1 MKGRESKTVWEFG
14 FHARDSGFRVLDSG
28 FHKWIGFRITTDS
41 TNKKIA
47 GFRNT
52 DSFTRG
58 NKFSDAWAVV
68 APGPYLQCR
77 VIVVFPDFCC
87 YLHDQLDQL
96 ILIPSPGFQHRAIQ
110 CNDTDAPFGTHSPKS
125 IYLSV
130 CLSICLS
137 VYRSIDPSIHRS
149 IHPSIHRSVRS
160 VRLSVRPSVPPSLP
174 PIHPSIHPS
183 IYLSI
188 YLSILK
194 TKLRLGA
201 RDVRMQHG
209 LST

>member
-47 GFRNT
+47 GFRNP

-58 NKFSDAWAVV
+58 NTFSDAWAVV

-87 YLHDQLDQL
+87 YVHDQLDQL

-137 VYRSIDPSIHRS
+137 VYLSICLSVYLSICLSIHRS
-149 IHPSIHRSVRS
+149 IHPSIHQSIHRSIYPS
-160 VRLSVRPSVPPSLP
+160 DPSDPSVPPSLP
-174 PIHPSIHPS
+174 PIHPSIPPSIHPS
-183 IYLSI
+183 
-188 YLSILK
+188 
-194 TKLRLGA
+194 R
-201 RDVRMQHG
+201 
-209 LST
+209 